1 MRQSCQ
7 QIPRGG
13 TAARPFRLFT
23 RRPPGLPNAGS
34 IAGRDFTKPSHFC
47 TNPPALPFSVSPD
60 PRVPR
65 DAGAMVGHNLNQRKL
80 FWTLQIGGWLA
91 LIPPFLVVNF
101 IIVADPAVAVF
112 NAIFRQVL
120 GFVLTLGLFLIYR
133 RWRWESFSLWRHG
146 TLALLFSAGAMA
158 VDLGITSW
166 VNSVFHIVTV
176 PAHEREIQLAAS
188 IGRTIVYGGWSAL
201 FLSLSF
207 FVELRDRDLR
217 LNEAELAARD
227 AELKALRAQLNPHF
241 LFNALN
247 SILAEADDNPAR
259 VKAITLN
266 LSELL
271 RFSLRHHDHF
281 GQLGAE
287 ISAMENYLKV
297 ERSRFEERLDWQV
310 DVSPEARDA
319 RVPAS
324 LLLPLVEN
332 AIKYG
337 LRTSPDHLQIRV
349 GAVLRG
355 GAVAA
360 FVENTGRWI
369 EPDPTATRSTGIG
382 LNNLRRRL
390 ALLCGPAARVDI
402 SFPEGWVR
410 VDLHVPVTEKP
421 A

>member
-1 MRQSCQ
+1 MRS
-7 QIPRGG
+7 
-13 TAARPFRLFT
+13 
-23 RRPPGLPNAGS
+23 
-34 IAGRDFTKPSHFC
+34 
-47 TNPPALPFSVSPD
+47 
-60 PRVPR
+60 PRVSQ
-65 DAGAMVGHNLNQRKL
+65 QRL

-91 LIPPFLVVNF
+91 LMLVF
-101 IIVADPAVAVF
+101 TALGLMAMPLQTAVI
-112 NAIFRQVL
+112 NSITRQTI
-120 GFVLTLGLFLIYR
+120 GFSLTLGLAAIYR
-133 RWRWESFSLWRHG
+133 RWHWETFSLWRHG
-146 TLALLFSAGAMA
+146 LTAFILS
-158 VDLGITSW
+158 
-166 VNSVFHIVTV
+166 
-176 PAHEREIQLAAS
+176 LAATS
-188 IGRTIVYGGWSAL
+188 IDLTISGLILSGLHLDMFPLEQSGLQMAASVARSLIYFSWSAL
-201 FLSLSF
+201 YLALSYYH
-207 FVELRDRDLR
+207 ELRERDLR
-217 LNEAELAARD
+217 LTRAELAARD

-287 ISAMENYLKV
+287 IGAMENYLKV

-310 DVSPEARDA
+310 DVSPEVRDA

-337 LRTSPDHLQIRV
+337 LRTSPDLLQIRV
-349 GAVLRG
+349 GAALRG

-360 FVENTGRWI
+360 FVENTGCWI
-369 EPDPTATRSTGIG
+369 EPDPTATSSTGIG

-402 SFPEGWVR
+402 SFPTGWVR
-410 VDLHVPVTEKP
+410 VDLHVPVMAPP